1 MNQVIPPARMTAQTR
16 SGAITRDSGM
26 PLALAAVISKSP
38 SIRLKTYRTAM
49 STAIGRVCA
58 MMKGIE

>member
-1 MNQVIPPARMTAQTR
+1 
-16 SGAITRDSGM
+16 M
-26 PLALAAVISKSP
+26 PLALMAVISKSH

-49 STAIGRVCA
+49 STAIGSVWA